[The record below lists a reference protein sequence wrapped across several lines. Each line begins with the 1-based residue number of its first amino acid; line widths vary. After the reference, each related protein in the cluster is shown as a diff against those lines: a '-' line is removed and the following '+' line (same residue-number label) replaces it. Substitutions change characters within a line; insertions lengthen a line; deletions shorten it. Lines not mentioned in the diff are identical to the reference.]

1 MGFSLRS
8 DRLATLYL
16 AHPLKRILQGNN
28 EKNVPVLMYHS
39 ISDIPERV
47 SHPYFQTTTDPA
59 TFRRH
64 IEWLAGNGYRA
75 ISLNKIE
82 EELARSVR
90 ENQKPF
96 VITFDDG
103 YRDFRENACPVLKRF
118 DFTATVFLPTGYIG
132 QKLMEKECLAWE
144 EIRDLQAEGIEFGS
158 HTVSHPK
165 LHGMSQASIQK
176 EIHDSKTAIEDAT
189 GNPVSV
195 FSYPY
200 AFPQEDHGFINEL
213 GHTLRGC
220 GYKYGVTTCI
230 GRVNSVQA
238 PFFLKRIPL
247 NMHDDESLLKA
258 KLEGGYDWL
267 QGAQYVFRVLKKWF

>member
-8 DRLATLYL
+8 DRLVTLYL
-16 AHPLKRILQGNN
+16 AHPLKRILQDDK
-28 EKNVPVLMYHS
+28 EKTVPVLMYHS
-39 ISDIPERV
+39 ISDLPERA

-59 TFRRH
+59 TFCRH
-64 IEWLAGNGYRA
+64 MEWLAGNGYRA
-75 ISLNKIE
+75 ISLSKIE
-82 EELARSVR
+82 DEFARSGR
-90 ENQKPF
+90 ENGKRF

-103 YRDFRENACPVLKRF
+103 YRDFQEYAYPVLKRF
-118 DFTATVFLPTGYIG
+118 GFTATVFLTTGCVG
-132 QKLMEKECLAWE
+132 KKQMEKECLSWE
-144 EIRDLQAEGIEFGS
+144 EIRELQAEGIEFGS

-176 EIHDSKTAIEDAT
+176 EIHDSKAAIEDAT
-189 GNPVSV
+189 GKPVKM

-200 AFPQEDHGFINEL
+200 AFPQEDRGFIDEL

-230 GRVNSVQA
+230 GRVIAGQDSL
-238 PFFLKRIPL
+238 FLKRIPL
-247 NMHDDESLLKA
+247 NMHDDELLLKA

-267 QGAQYVFRVLKKWF
+267 QGAQYVFRALKKWV